1 MRLSQPFIGFV
12 VAEPSHPMC
21 VTCFTSVG
29 KPICISSSE
38 SSMSSLGT
46 GTKEMNDLGEEN
58 NRKMMTK
65 QWELPKNWEKF
76 LKPFTSLWKPVE
88 MFGFGRAR
96 SLNEFFMLS
105 EKLSWSSSCA
115 PFTRQMRNQK
125 QDPIS
130 LRIKK
135 QNTQKK
141 KKGKR
146 KTKKQRERTDGR
158 WVCVRFWSS
167 RLLLTHSHTGIRH
180 TACSEGKN
188 DEPLHSVSHCL
199 STVTKERSREE
210 RGDVVVEEIQN
221 FEVELVYYIGWLLA
235 LLSS

>member
-1 MRLSQPFIGFV
+1 MRV
-12 VAEPSHPMC
+12 
-21 VTCFTSVG
+21 
-29 KPICISSSE
+29 
-38 SSMSSLGT
+38 
-46 GTKEMNDLGEEN
+46 TKELREVLETLHQSMETGGDVWLWEGQEPEWVLHAIGEAFLIFLLCSFHKAN
-58 NRKMMTK
+58 
-65 QWELPKNWEKF
+65 EKSETRPD
-76 LKPFTSLWKPVE
+76 KP
-88 MFGFGRAR
+88 
-96 SLNEFFMLS
+96 
-105 EKLSWSSSCA
+105 
-115 PFTRQMRNQK
+115 
-125 QDPIS
+125 
-130 LRIKK
+130 KK
-135 QNTQKK
+135 QKTKHTHKK
-141 KKGKR
+141 KKR
-146 KTKKQRERTDGR
+146 KTKKRRERTDGR